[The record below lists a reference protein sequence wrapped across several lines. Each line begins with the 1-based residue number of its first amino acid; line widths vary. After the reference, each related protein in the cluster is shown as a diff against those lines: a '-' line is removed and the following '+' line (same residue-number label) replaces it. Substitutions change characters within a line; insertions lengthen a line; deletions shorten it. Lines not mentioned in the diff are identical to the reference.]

1 MDIRRKS
8 SLYLPL
14 GSVNLVLKA
23 MGIPDEISSPPGW
36 NRVSPG
42 CPRNFNTKLTEPT
55 RQINTTFPMNMIH
68 PFICILLTHLFTL
81 VTWWSMYTF
90 LLQTYSEWHENLRQ
104 DTFIYSFISILWR
117 SHSYLC
123 DMMVHEYILIED
135 MSHWLTH
142 SFSSVISFILT
153 WDTVSLICGKWYSTT
168 FWYDFV
174 SIPVYVYI

>member
-90 LLQTYSEWHENLRQ
+90 LIHRHIQNDMKIWDKTH
-104 DTFIYSFISILWR
+104 SFI
-117 SHSYLC
+117 HSSVFC
-123 DMMVHEYILIED
+123 DVVIRICVTWWFMNTFLLRTCHID
-135 MSHWLTH
+135 WLTH
-142 SFSSVISFILT
+142 SPA
-153 WDTVSLICGKWYSTT
+153 W
-168 FWYDFV
+168 
-174 SIPVYVYI
+174 